1 MLVQVC
7 SAGNFTWELPG
18 WCVLYSLPCRAAD
31 HFLAKMETSLCI
43 IFFFFLQLLK
53 SFSVAGLLRSYRAA
67 FKTFKTVGQI
77 YKTTEM
83 KNHRAEGSY
92 TFISMLCLRS
102 CLVVFHCLENFL
114 PAVIPE
120 VSPGKRKVKQGRFS
134 FPFLSLCL
142 LLKTDTHKPPCT
154 FSANGR
160 THNTVEAGSLQLTIL
175 PSCQA
180 SVGILCYSFQQQLN
194 SSTLALVPPD
204 RPSSHKPKLKH
215 QRCRLGGQHKLATEA
230 APSLLI

>member
-1 MLVQVC
+1 MHAPCLLTLPKWLAPLGCRCSACLGSSQDRTSFSATQRLSRKEPVGMLVQVC

-160 THNTVEAGSLQLTIL
+160 THNTVEAGSL
-175 PSCQA
+175 
-180 SVGILCYSFQQQLN
+180 
-194 SSTLALVPPD
+194 
-204 RPSSHKPKLKH
+204 
-215 QRCRLGGQHKLATEA
+215 
-230 APSLLI
+230 